1 VCDIAYVL
9 MLERAER
16 VVLGDRQ
23 ALLAA
28 AASNGAE
35 NYEPLDVEA
44 ALAAFHDHVYS
55 EPGSGA
61 DPLLQ
66 RIRKQVAST

>member
-1 VCDIAYVL
+1 MCDIAYVL

-28 AASNGAE
+28 AAANGAE
-35 NYEPLDVEA
+35 NYEPLDVDA
-44 ALAAFHDHVYS
+44 ALAAFDDHVHS
-55 EPGSGA
+55 EPGSVV
-61 DPLLQ
+61 DPLIQ
-66 RIRKQVAST
+66 RIRKQVAT

>member
-1 VCDIAYVL
+1 MCDIAYVL

-28 AASNGAE
+28 AAASGAE

-44 ALAAFHDHVYS
+44 SLAAFHDHVYA
-55 EPGSGA
+55 EPGSVA
-61 DPLLQ
+61 DPLIQ
-66 RIRKQVAST
+66 RIRKQVGT

>member
-28 AASNGAE
+28 AATNGAE

-44 ALAAFHDHVYS
+44 ALAAFHDHVHS
-55 EPGSGA
+55 EPGSVA

-66 RIRKQVAST
+66 RIRKQVGTA